1 MRGKILI
8 SCEDYLS
15 IRGKLCEIIAKIN
28 SIANT
33 PGKGRDDLDHS
44 ILCETEGII
53 RKVTREQSKAI
64 RLLAEKIRSSFTNIR
79 MLLRKYDKNIEMV
92 DPQLKNNV
100 DLVEALVEYEKS
112 WEKGANYFCD
122 VEKKRYLLHFSG
134 AIEGMAE
141 KHVKFKNMIECL
153 DSDIFIVVPSLL
165 ILKSLDKDD
174 KNLCKYFLPNLNQ
187 IETKI
192 FRTYFEL

>member
-1 MRGKILI
+1 
-8 SCEDYLS
+8 
-15 IRGKLCEIIAKIN
+15 
-28 SIANT
+28 
-33 PGKGRDDLDHS
+33 
-44 ILCETEGII
+44 
-53 RKVTREQSKAI
+53 
-64 RLLAEKIRSSFTNIR
+64 
-79 MLLRKYDKNIEMV
+79 MV
-92 DPQLKNNV
+92 DPQLKNNG

-141 KHVKFKNMIECL
+141 KHSKFKNMIEFL

-187 IETKI
+187 IDTKI
-192 FRTYFEL
+192 FRSYFELEKQFDEWKRVSS